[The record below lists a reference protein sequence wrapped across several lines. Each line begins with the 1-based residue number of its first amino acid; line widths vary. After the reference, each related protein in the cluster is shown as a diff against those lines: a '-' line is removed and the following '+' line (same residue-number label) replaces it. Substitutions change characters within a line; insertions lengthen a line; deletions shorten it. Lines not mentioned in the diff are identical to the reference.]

1 SENIHI
7 AVHITVHIYVSN
19 NPGRPF
25 KSQEANSPFS
35 YKIDPAAAIIAAL
48 SVHKYSGGICTGIFV
63 DSKHSIMES
72 RKPPFAATPPAT
84 ITCFTPYAFAA
95 LNVFSVNTSTTLAC
109 KLAATSSFNKLYPLC
124 FILCT

>member
-7 AVHITVHIYVSN
+7 TVDIHVHIYVSN

-25 KSQEANSPFS
+25 KSQEANCPFS
-35 YKIDPAAAIIAAL
+35 YKIAPAAAIIAAL

-63 DSKHSIMES
+63 DSKRSIMES

-84 ITCFTPYAFAA
+84 ITFFTPYAFAA
-95 LNVFSVNTSTTLAC
+95 LNFFFVNQSTTSAL
-109 KLAATSSFNKLYPLC
+109 KLLTKSFFNNFSS
-124 FILCT
+124 